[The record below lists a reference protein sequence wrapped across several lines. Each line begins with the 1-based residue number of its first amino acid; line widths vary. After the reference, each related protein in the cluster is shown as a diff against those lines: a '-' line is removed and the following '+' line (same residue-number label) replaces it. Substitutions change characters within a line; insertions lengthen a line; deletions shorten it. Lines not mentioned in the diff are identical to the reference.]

1 MVQIYAAPILR
12 DIVTMKHKMNLG
24 FIDILS
30 SHDKKKKLRQTLVV
44 IPVLS
49 FLLQGCASPKPQPIA
64 FDVSKTESSLAEA
77 SYSVSRSVVDLAET
91 AQAAHPL
98 PNLAPPP
105 SPATYGMAGL
115 TTIDWSGPVE
125 PLLRQ
130 IAKAANYRVVVLGTP
145 PAIPVIVTVYTK
157 NAMLGDILRD
167 VGYQCG
173 RRATVTIYPGQRC
186 IELRY
191 AKN

>member
-1 MVQIYAAPILR
+1 MTYKFGIVVSLALALCACAAPKAPPAY
-12 DIVTMKHKMNLG
+12 DI
-24 FIDILS
+24 
-30 SHDKKKKLRQTLVV
+30 DKSR
-44 IPVLS
+44 
-49 FLLQGCASPKPQPIA
+49 A
-64 FDVSKTESSLAEA
+64 SLAEA
-77 SYSVSRSVVDLAET
+77 SFAVSRSIVDLAET

-98 PNLAPPP
+98 PQLTPPP
-105 SPATYGMAGL
+105 NPASYGMGGSA
-115 TTIDWSGPVE
+115 TVDWSGPVE

-130 IAKAANYRVVVLGTP
+130 IASATNYRVRTLGTA

-157 NAMLGDILRD
+157 NTMLGDILRD

-173 RRATVTIYPGQRC
+173 RRAAVVVYPSSRV

>member
-1 MVQIYAAPILR
+1 
-12 DIVTMKHKMNLG
+12 MNFKFG
-24 FIDILS
+24 
-30 SHDKKKKLRQTLVV
+30 VV
-44 IPVLS
+44 V
-49 FLLQGCASPKPQPIA
+49 FLFSMLCACASPRPPQGY
-64 FDVSKTESSLAEA
+64 DVSKSESSLAEA
-77 SYSVSRSVVDLAET
+77 SYSVSHSIVDLAET

-105 SPATYGMAGL
+105 NPASYGMAGL

-130 IAKAANYRVVVLGTP
+130 IAIASNYRLRILGTP
-145 PAIPVIVTVYTK
+145 PAIPVIVTVYAK
-157 NAMLGDILRD
+157 NVMLGDVLRD

-173 RRATVTIYPGQRC
+173 RRAAVVIYPDSRC